1 MAGVKSSFADECR
14 GFEAVQAVQW
24 ASSGE
29 LGGLDGLDGLQ
40 RELSPCMLR

>member
-1 MAGVKSSFADECR
+1 MAGVKSTFADECR

-29 LGGLDGLDGLQ
+29 LGAVDGLYGGGRTVTLDH
-40 RELSPCMLR
+40 CC